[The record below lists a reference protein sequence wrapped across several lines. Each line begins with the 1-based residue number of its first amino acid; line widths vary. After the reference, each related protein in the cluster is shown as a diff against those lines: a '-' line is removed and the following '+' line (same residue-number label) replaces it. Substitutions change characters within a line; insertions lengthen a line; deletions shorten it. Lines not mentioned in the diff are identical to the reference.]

1 MKNPSNY
8 ILYILICLFCISC
21 GIYSFN
27 GASIDKKAE
36 TISISYFINSASTKQ
51 PTLSQVLTEKLK
63 DYFTQ
68 QTNLIINE
76 DDGHLN
82 FKGEIIK
89 YEIKPMAIQSNET
102 ASQNRL
108 TISVKVKFNNI
119 YNSEYD
125 FSHTFTRYRD
135 YQSSQNLSDIETVLI
150 NEISN
155 ELVDDIFNKS
165 VVNW

>member
-1 MKNPSNY
+1 MKKINY
-8 ILYILICLFCISC
+8 LFLIILITSC

-27 GASIDKKAE
+27 GASIPKNTE
-36 TISISYFINSASTKQ
+36 TISINYFINSAATKQ
-51 PTLSQVLTEKLK
+51 PILSQVLTEKLK

-68 QTNLIINE
+68 QTNLTINK
-76 DDGHLN
+76 DDGDLN

-102 ASQNRL
+102 AGQNRL
-108 TISVKVKFNNI
+108 TISVQVEFQNI
-119 YNSEYD
+119 YNNESN
-125 FSHTFTRYRD
+125 FKHTFSRYRD
-135 YQSSQNLSDIETVLI
+135 YESTQNLSDIETVLI

-155 ELVDDIFNKS
+155 ELVEDIFNKS

>member
-1 MKNPSNY
+1 MKNQSNY
-8 ILYILICLFCISC
+8 ILYILIYIFCISC

-68 QTNLIINE
+68 QTNLIITE

-102 ASQNRL
+102 AGQNRL
-108 TISVKVKFNNI
+108 TISVKLSLI
-119 YNSEYD
+119 I
-125 FSHTFTRYRD
+125 FTTV
-135 YQSSQNLSDIETVLI
+135 NMILIILFLDIEITKAHKIYQILR
-150 NEISN
+150 
-155 ELVDDIFNKS
+155 LF
-165 VVNW
+165 